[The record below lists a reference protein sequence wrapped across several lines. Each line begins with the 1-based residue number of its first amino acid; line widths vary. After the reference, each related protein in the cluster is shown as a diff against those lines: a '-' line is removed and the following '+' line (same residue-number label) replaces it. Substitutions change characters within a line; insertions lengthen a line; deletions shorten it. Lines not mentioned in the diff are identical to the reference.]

1 MSSELM
7 ETKNLVRRFKSGD
20 EHIEVLR
27 GVDICI
33 NEGDTVSIQG
43 ESGCGKSTLLNLMAG
58 LDQADEGGIFWNSEE
73 ISRHS
78 NQVLAIKRSSLI
90 GMVFQSYYLVPE
102 IRALENVMLGGR
114 ISGNT
119 DNLAERSKS
128 LLQRVGL
135 GSRMSSLPST
145 LSGGERQRV
154 AIARAMISDPK
165 VLLADEPTGNLD
177 EATGD
182 SIMDMLQELCE
193 EKQVSLI
200 LVTHSANYAARM
212 CRSWVLRK
220 GILEK
225 NNGQMID

>member
-1 MSSELM
+1 VSSALI
-7 ETKNLVRRFKSGD
+7 ETRNLVRRFKSG
-20 EHIEVLR
+20 EEYIEVLK

-58 LDQADEGGIFWNSEE
+58 LDHADEGGIFWNSEE
-73 ISRHS
+73 ISKHS

-119 DNLAERSKS
+119 YNLEERSKS

-154 AIARAMISDPK
+154 AIARAMISNPK

-193 EKQVSLI
+193 EKQVSLV

-212 CRSWVLRK
+212 GRSWVLRQ

-225 NNGQMID
+225 DFG

>member
-1 MSSELM
+1 MSSALI
-7 ETKNLVRRFKSGD
+7 ETRSLVRRFKSGD
-20 EHIEVLR
+20 EYIEVLR

-33 NEGDTVSIQG
+33 NEGNTVSIQG

-58 LDQADEGGIFWNSEE
+58 LDHADEGGVFWNSEE
-73 ISRHS
+73 ISKHS

-119 DNLAERSKS
+119 DNLEERSMS
-128 LLQRVGL
+128 LLQGVGL
-135 GSRMSSLPST
+135 GSRMTSLPST

-154 AIARAMISDPK
+154 AIARAMVSNPK

-193 EKQVSLI
+193 EKQVSLV

-212 CRSWVLRK
+212 DRSWVLRQ

-225 NNGQMID
+225 DFG

>member
-1 MSSELM
+1 
-7 ETKNLVRRFKSGD
+7 
-20 EHIEVLR
+20 
-27 GVDICI
+27 
-33 NEGDTVSIQG
+33 
-43 ESGCGKSTLLNLMAG
+43 
-58 LDQADEGGIFWNSEE
+58 
-73 ISRHS
+73 
-78 NQVLAIKRSSLI
+78 
-90 GMVFQSYYLVPE
+90 MVFQSYYLVPE

-128 LLQRVGL
+128 LLKRVGL

-212 CRSWVLRK
+212 GRSWVLRQ

-225 NNGQMID
+225 NFG

>member
-1 MSSELM
+1 VSSTLI

-20 EHIEVLR
+20 EYIEVLR

-33 NEGDTVSIQG
+33 KEGDTASIQG

-58 LDQADEGGIFWNSEE
+58 LDQADEGKIFWNSEE
-73 ISRHS
+73 ISRDS
-78 NQVLAIKRSSLI
+78 YPVLAIKRSSLI

-102 IRALENVMLGGR
+102 IRALENVILGGR

-119 DNLAERSKS
+119 DNLAERSRS
-128 LLQRVGL
+128 LLERVGL

-182 SIMDMLQELCE
+182 SIMDMLQELCD

-200 LVTHSANYAARM
+200 LVTHSGKYAARM
-212 CRSWVLRK
+212 GRSWILRK

-225 NNGQMID
+225 KSAK

>member
-1 MSSELM
+1 VSSALI
-7 ETKNLVRRFKSGD
+7 ETRNLVRRFKSG
-20 EHIEVLR
+20 EEYIEVLK

-43 ESGCGKSTLLNLMAG
+43 ESGCGKCTLLNLMAG
-58 LDQADEGGIFWNSEE
+58 LDHADEGGIFWNSEE
-73 ISRHS
+73 ISKHS

-119 DNLAERSKS
+119 DNLEERSKS

-154 AIARAMISDPK
+154 AIARAMISNPK

-193 EKQVSLI
+193 EKQVSLV

-212 CRSWVLRK
+212 GRSWVLRQ

-225 NNGQMID
+225 DFG

>member
-1 MSSELM
+1 MSSTLI
-7 ETKNLVRRFKSGD
+7 ETKNLMRRFKSGD
-20 EHIEVLR
+20 EYIDVLR

-33 NEGDTVSIQG
+33 KEGDTVSIQG

-58 LDQADEGGIFWNSEE
+58 LDQADEGKIFWNSEE
-73 ISRHS
+73 ISRDS
-78 NQVLAIKRSSLI
+78 YQALAIKRSSLI

-102 IRALENVMLGGR
+102 IRALENVILGGR

-119 DNLAERSKS
+119 DNLAERSRF
-128 LLQRVGL
+128 LLERVGL

-177 EATGD
+177 EASGD
-182 SIMDMLQELCE
+182 SIMDILQELCE

-200 LVTHSANYAARM
+200 LVTHSGKYAARM
-212 CRSWVLRK
+212 GRSWILRK

-225 NNGQMID
+225 KSAK